1 MSISVQDYI
10 PIREIR
16 DGVVILK
23 TGEIRSI
30 LLVSSINFELKSHD
44 EQLAILSGYQNFL
57 NSLDFSIQLFIQ
69 SRKLDVRPYI
79 SVLEAREKEQLN
91 DLIKIQTREYIE

>member
-1 MSISVQDYI
+1 MSKSVQDYI

-91 DLIKIQTREYIE
+91 A